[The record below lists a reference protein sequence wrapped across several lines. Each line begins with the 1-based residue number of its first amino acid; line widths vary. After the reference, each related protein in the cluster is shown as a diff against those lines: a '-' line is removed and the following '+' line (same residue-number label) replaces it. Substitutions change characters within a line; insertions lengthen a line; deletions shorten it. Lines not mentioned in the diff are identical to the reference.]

1 MNEGFETESP
11 ECAPWLYSPIRNEEF
26 HMIKNYLTVAWRNI
40 KREKVNSF
48 IKIFGLSIGTAACIL
63 IYLFVVDE
71 LSFDRFHENGDRLF
85 QVFQVRYDKDTK
97 KETGRQQF
105 IPTPTGPELKQT
117 LHGIKHQTRYTQ
129 GSGVVRYKENLFREN
144 IWLADSPFF
153 EMFTFPLIMGDPVT
167 ALSDEHRVVLSR
179 STAEKY
185 FSQENP
191 LGQTLTIIYGN
202 VSKDYVVS
210 GVAEDV
216 PPNSSLQFDILI
228 HFNNLPTVLNNP
240 GILNNWARW
249 YCPLFVQ
256 LQPDVSVE
264 LVNGRLDQFCTQ
276 YFSPKIE
283 EYLNSGYDPFTF
295 GLESFEDVY
304 LDTRIYGN
312 TGLSPSY
319 ILSAIA
325 LAILLIACVNFMNLS
340 IGLSSVR
347 SMEVGMRK
355 VLGAERRQLLWQFW
369 GEALLIS
376 FMAIILGMMFAELLL
391 PKFNAL
397 SGKQLNLATVFN
409 GFNMLVLL
417 AIAVFTG
424 ICAGSYPAVVIS
436 AFRPAEIMKG
446 KLKIGGRTALT
457 KGLVVLQFVLSVILA
472 ISAIILGKQVSY
484 MVNRDP
490 GYVSEGLVVVMTQ
503 ENEQEASERLTQL
516 YRSEVISHSQVQ
528 GLTASNR
535 EFGVFLPGSTLE
547 WGARKIYYRFNRV
560 DPHFLTTMKI
570 KLSQGRD
577 FSSDLSADRDAV
589 IVNQR
594 FMDELGPDYRI
605 GDTLGHTSKGF
616 PYNFR
621 IIGVIEDCHFESLR
635 SEIDPLLLYVGQGE
649 STRRNRFSRIII
661 RVETDRMKGTMDL
674 LEKAWKNIQP
684 DKPFITYTQDDALKS
699 LYNREKRWSA
709 IVQYASVF
717 SILLACLGIFGLT
730 AMTLSRREKEMGI
743 RKVLGATVEQI
754 VYLTTKEFILLITLA
769 NVIAWPVVFIVM
781 KKVLQNYP
789 YRIPIG
795 IYYFLLTGAASLL
808 VAVLTILYLS
818 LKAAL
823 RNPSNSLR
831 YE

>member
-1 MNEGFETESP
+1 
-11 ECAPWLYSPIRNEEF
+11 
-26 HMIKNYLTVAWRNI
+26 MIKNYLIVAWRNI
-40 KREKVNSF
+40 KRQKVYSF
-48 IKIFGLSIGTAACIL
+48 IKIFGLSIGIAACIL

-85 QVFQVRYDKDTK
+85 QVFQVRYDKNTEE
-97 KETGRQQF
+97 ETGRQQF
-105 IPTPTGPELKQT
+105 IPTPTGPELRQT
-117 LHGIKHQTRYTQ
+117 LPGIKHQTRYTR
-129 GSGVVRYKENLFREN
+129 GSGAVRHKENLFREN
-144 IWLADSPFF
+144 IQLADSPFF
-153 EMFTFPLIMGDPVT
+153 EMFTFPLIKGDPAT
-167 ALSDEHRVVLSR
+167 ALSSEHSVVLSR

-185 FSQENP
+185 FSEEDP
-191 LGQTLTIIYGN
+191 LGKMITIIYGH
-202 VSKDYVVS
+202 VSKDYVVT

-240 GILNNWARW
+240 DILNNWARW

-256 LQPDVSVE
+256 LQPDVSVK
-264 LVNGRLDQFCTQ
+264 LVEERLGQFCTQ
-276 YFSPKIE
+276 YFSPKIQ

-295 GLESFEDVY
+295 GLESFKDVY

-376 FMAIILGMMFAELLL
+376 FMAIILGVMFAELLL
-391 PKFNAL
+391 PQFNAL
-397 SGKQLNLATVFN
+397 SGKQLTLKTVFS
-409 GFNMLVLL
+409 GFHVLVLL
-417 AIAVFTG
+417 AFAAFTG
-424 ICAGSYPAVVIS
+424 MCAGSYPSMVIS

-446 KLKIGGRTALT
+446 KLKVGGRTGLT
-457 KGLVVLQFVLSVILA
+457 KGLVVLQFMLSVILA
-472 ISAIILGKQVSY
+472 ISAMILGRQVSY

-490 GYVSEGLVVVMTQ
+490 GYTSEGLAVVMTQ
-503 ENEQEASERLTQL
+503 ENEQEASERLTRL

-535 EFGVFLPGSTLE
+535 EFGVFLPGTTLDRGE
-547 WGARKIYYRFNRV
+547 RKIFFRFNRV
-560 DPHFLTTMKI
+560 DPHFLSTMKL
-570 KLSQGRD
+570 KLTRGRD
-577 FSSDLSADRDAV
+577 FSSNLAADRDAV

-594 FMDELGPDYRI
+594 FMDELGPDYRM
-605 GDTLGHTSKGF
+605 GDPLGNISGGF
-616 PYNFR
+616 PYNCR
-621 IIGVIEDCHFESLR
+621 IIGIIEDCHFESLR
-635 SEIDPLLLYVGQGE
+635 SEIDPLLLYVGQAE
-649 STRRNRFSRIII
+649 SPRRNSFSRIIV
-661 RVETDRMKGTMDL
+661 RVETGRMKETMDF
-674 LEKAWKNIQP
+674 LEKAWKKIQP
-684 DKPFITYTQDDALKS
+684 DKPFVTYFQDDALKS
-699 LYNREKRWSA
+699 LYNGEKRWSA
-709 IVQYASVF
+709 IVQYASLF

-743 RKVLGATVEQI
+743 RKVLGAKVEQI
-754 VYLTTKEFILLITLA
+754 IYLATKEFIVLITLA

-789 YRIPIG
+789 YRIPISVH
-795 IYYFLLTGAASLL
+795 YFLLTGAASLL
-808 VAVLTILYLS
+808 VALLTILNLS
-818 LKAAL
+818 LKSAL
-823 RNPSNSLR
+823 RNPAESLR

>member
-1 MNEGFETESP
+1 
-11 ECAPWLYSPIRNEEF
+11 
-26 HMIKNYLTVAWRNI
+26 MIKNYLIVAWRNI
-40 KREKVNSF
+40 KRQKVYSF
-48 IKIFGLSIGTAACIL
+48 IKIFGLSIGIAACIL

-71 LSFDRFHENGDRLF
+71 LSYDKFHENGDRLF
-85 QVFQVRYDKDTK
+85 QVLQLRYDKDTGE
-97 KETGRQQF
+97 ETGRQQF
-105 IPTPTGPELKQT
+105 MPTPTGPELKQT
-117 LHGIKHQTRYTQ
+117 LPGIKHQTRFVRS
-129 GSGVVRYKENLFREN
+129 SGAVRYNENLFREN

-153 EMFTFPLIMGDPVT
+153 EMFTFPLIKGDPVT
-167 ALSDEHRVVLSR
+167 ALSGEHSVVLSR

-185 FSQENP
+185 FSEEDP
-191 LGQTLTIIYGN
+191 MGKTLTIIYGH
-202 VSKDYVVS
+202 VSKDYVVT

-240 GILNNWARW
+240 DILNNWARW

-256 LQPDVSVE
+256 LQPGVSVE
-264 LVNGRLDQFCTQ
+264 LIEERLGQFCTQ
-276 YFSPKIE
+276 YFSPKIQ

-295 GLESFEDVY
+295 GLESFKDVY
-304 LDTRIYGN
+304 LDTRISGN

-340 IGLSSVR
+340 IGLSSAR

-369 GEALLIS
+369 GEALMIS
-376 FMAIILGMMFAELLL
+376 FMAIILGILFADLLL
-391 PKFNAL
+391 PQFNAL
-397 SGKQLNLATVFN
+397 SGKQLILTTVFN
-409 GFNMLVLL
+409 GFHMLVLL

-424 ICAGSYPAVVIS
+424 ICAGSYPSMVLS
-436 AFRPAEIMKG
+436 AFHPAEIMKG

-472 ISAIILGKQVSY
+472 ISAIILGRQVSY

-503 ENEQEASERLTQL
+503 ENEQEASERLTKL
-516 YRSEVISHSQVQ
+516 YRREVISHSQIQ

-535 EFGVFLPGSTLE
+535 EFGLFLPGSTLE
-547 WGARKIYYRFNRV
+547 WAERKIFYRFNRV
-560 DPHFLTTMKI
+560 DPNFLSTL
-570 KLSQGRD
+570 KLKLAQGRD
-577 FSSDLSADRDAV
+577 FSSNLAADRNAV

-605 GDTLGHTSKGF
+605 GNTLGNTSKGF

-635 SEIDPLLLYVGQGE
+635 NEIDPLLLYVGQGE
-649 STRRNRFSRIII
+649 IPRRNRYSRIIV
-661 RVETDRMKGTMDL
+661 RVETGQIKETMDF
-674 LEKAWKNIQP
+674 LEKAWKKTQP
-684 DKPFITYTQDDALKS
+684 NKPFIYLFQEDALES

-730 AMTLSRREKEMGI
+730 AMTLSRREKEIGI
-743 RKVLGATVEQI
+743 RKVLGAKVEQI
-754 VYLTTKEFILLITLA
+754 VYLATKEFILLITLA

-795 IYYFLLTGAASLL
+795 IHYFLLTGSASLL

-818 LKAAL
+818 VKAAL
-823 RNPSNSLR
+823 RNPVDSLR

>member
-1 MNEGFETESP
+1 
-11 ECAPWLYSPIRNEEF
+11 
-26 HMIKNYLTVAWRNI
+26 MIKNYLIVAWRNI
-40 KREKVNSF
+40 KRQKIYSF
-48 IKIFGLSIGTAACIL
+48 IKIFGLSIGIAACIL

-85 QVFQVRYDKDTK
+85 QVLQVRYDKDTEE
-97 KETGRQQF
+97 ETGRQQYM
-105 IPTPTGPELKQT
+105 PTPTGPELKQT
-117 LHGIKHQTRYTQ
+117 LPGIKHQTRYTR
-129 GSGVVRYKENLFREN
+129 GSGAVRHKENLFREN
-144 IWLADSPFF
+144 IQLADSPFF
-153 EMFTFPLIMGDPVT
+153 EMFTFPLIKGDPVT
-167 ALSDEHRVVLSR
+167 ALLDEHSVVLSR

-185 FSQENP
+185 FVDEEP
-191 LGQTLTIIYGN
+191 LGKMLTIIYGH
-202 VSKDYVVS
+202 VSKDYVVT

-240 GILNNWARW
+240 EILNDWARW

-256 LQPDVSVE
+256 LQPEVPVE
-264 LVNGRLDQFCTQ
+264 LVEERLGQFCTQ
-276 YFSPKIE
+276 YFSPKIQ

-295 GLESFEDVY
+295 GLESFKDVY
-304 LDTRIYGN
+304 LDTRISGN

-340 IGLSSVR
+340 IGLSSAR

-369 GEALLIS
+369 GETLLIS
-376 FMAIILGMMFAELLL
+376 FMAIILGVMFADSLL
-391 PKFNAL
+391 PQFNAL
-397 SGKQLNLATVFN
+397 SGKQLTLKTVFS
-409 GFNMLVLL
+409 GFHVLVLL

-424 ICAGSYPAVVIS
+424 MCAGSYPSMVIS

-446 KLKIGGRTALT
+446 KLKVGGRTALT
-457 KGLVVLQFVLSVILA
+457 KGLVVIQFVLSVILA
-472 ISAIILGKQVSY
+472 ISAIILGRQVSY

-516 YRSEVISHSQVQ
+516 YRSEVISHSQIQ

-535 EFGVFLPGSTLE
+535 EFGLFLPGSTLDRGE
-547 WGARKIYYRFNRV
+547 QKIYYRFNRV
-560 DPHFLTTMKI
+560 DPHFLSTMKL
-570 KLSQGRD
+570 KLAQGRD
-577 FSSDLSADRDAV
+577 FSSNLAADRDAV

-594 FMDELGPDYRI
+594 FMDELGPDYRM
-605 GDTLGHTSKGF
+605 GDTLGNISGGF
-616 PYNFR
+616 PYNYR
-621 IIGVIEDCHFESLR
+621 IIGVIEDSHFESLR
-635 SEIDPLLLYVGQGE
+635 SEIDPLLLYVGQAE
-649 STRRNRFSRIII
+649 SPRRNSFSRIIV
-661 RVETDRMKGTMDL
+661 RVETGRMKETMDF
-674 LEKAWKNIQP
+674 LEKAWKKIQP
-684 DKPFITYTQDDALKS
+684 DKPFVNYFQDEALKS
-699 LYNREKRWSA
+699 LYDGEKRWSA
-709 IVQYASVF
+709 IVQYASLF

-743 RKVLGATVEQI
+743 RKVLGAKVEQI
-754 VYLTTKEFILLITLA
+754 VYLATKEFIVLITLA
-769 NVIAWPVVFIVM
+769 NVIAWPLVFIVM

-795 IYYFLLTGAASLL
+795 IHYFLLTGAASIL
-808 VAVLTILYLS
+808 VALLTILYLS

-823 RNPSNSLR
+823 RNPAESLR

>member
-1 MNEGFETESP
+1 
-11 ECAPWLYSPIRNEEF
+11 
-26 HMIKNYLTVAWRNI
+26 MIKNYLIVAWRNI
-40 KREKVNSF
+40 KRQKVYSF
-48 IKIFGLSIGTAACIL
+48 IKIFGLSIGIAACIL

-71 LSFDRFHENGDRLF
+71 LSYDKFHENGDRLF
-85 QVFQVRYDKDTK
+85 RVVQVRYDKDTGE
-97 KETGRQQF
+97 ETGRQQYM
-105 IPTPTGPELKQT
+105 PTPTGPELKQS
-117 LHGIKHQTRYTQ
+117 LPGIKHQSRYTNS
-129 GSGVVRYKENLFREN
+129 SGAVRYKENIFSEY

-153 EMFTFPLIMGDPVT
+153 EMFTFPLIKGDPIT
-167 ALSDEHRVVLSR
+167 ALSDDHSVVLSR

-185 FSQENP
+185 FSEEDP
-191 LGQTLTIIYGN
+191 MGKTLTITYGH
-202 VSKDYVVS
+202 VSKDYVVT

-216 PPNSSLQFDILI
+216 PANSSIQFDILI

-240 GILNNWARW
+240 DILNNWARW

-256 LQPDVSVE
+256 LQPEVPVE
-264 LVNGRLDQFCTQ
+264 QVEERLDQFCTQ
-276 YFSPKIE
+276 YFSPKIQ
-283 EYLNSGYDPFTF
+283 EYLDLGYDPFTF
-295 GLESFEDVY
+295 GLQSVKDIR
-304 LDTRIYGN
+304 LDARIAGN

-369 GEALLIS
+369 DEALLIS
-376 FMAIILGMMFAELLL
+376 FMAIILAIMFAELLL
-391 PKFNAL
+391 PQFNAL
-397 SGKQLNLATVFN
+397 SGKQLTLKTVFD
-409 GFNMLVLL
+409 GFHMLVLL

-424 ICAGSYPAVVIS
+424 MCAGSYPSMVIS
-436 AFRPAEIMKG
+436 ALHPAEIMKG
-446 KLKIGGRTALT
+446 KLKVGGRTTLT

-472 ISAIILGKQVSY
+472 ISAIILGRQVSY

-490 GYVSEGLVVVMTQ
+490 GYVSEGLVVVLTQ

-516 YRSEVISHSQVQ
+516 YRSEVISHSKIQ

-535 EFGVFLPGSTLE
+535 EFGLFLPGSTLE
-547 WGARKIYYRFNRV
+547 RGERKIYYRFNRV
-560 DPHFLTTMKI
+560 DPHFLSAMKL
-570 KLSQGRD
+570 KLAQGRD
-577 FSSDLSADRDAV
+577 FSSNLAADRDAV

-594 FMDELGPDYRI
+594 FMDELGLDYRI
-605 GDTLGHTSKGF
+605 GDTLGNTSKGF
-616 PYNFR
+616 PYNYR

-649 STRRNRFSRIII
+649 SPRRNRFSRIIL
-661 RVETDRMKGTMDL
+661 RVETGQIKETMDF
-674 LEKAWKNIQP
+674 LEMAWKKTQP
-684 DKPFITYTQDDALKS
+684 DKPFIYFFQEDALKS

-743 RKVLGATVEQI
+743 RKVLGAKVEQI
-754 VYLTTKEFILLITLA
+754 VYLATKEFIFLITLA

-781 KKVLQNYP
+781 KKMLQDYP

-795 IYYFLLTGAASLL
+795 IHYFLLTGAASLL

-818 LKAAL
+818 LKTAL
-823 RNPSNSLR
+823 RNPADSLR

>member
-1 MNEGFETESP
+1 
-11 ECAPWLYSPIRNEEF
+11 
-26 HMIKNYLTVAWRNI
+26 MIKNYLIVAWRNI
-40 KREKVNSF
+40 RRQKVYSF
-48 IKIFGLSIGTAACIL
+48 IKIFGLSIGIAACIL

-71 LSFDRFHENGDRLF
+71 LSFDRFHENSDRLF
-85 QVFQVRYDKDTK
+85 QVLQVRYDKDTGE
-97 KETGRQQF
+97 ETGRQQYM
-105 IPTPTGPELKQT
+105 PTPTGPELKQT
-117 LHGIKHQTRYTQ
+117 LPGIKHQTRYTQ
-129 GSGVVRYKENLFREN
+129 GSGAVRYKENLFREN
-144 IWLADSPFF
+144 IQLADSPFF
-153 EMFTFPLIMGDPVT
+153 EMFTFPLIKGDPDT
-167 ALSDEHRVVLSR
+167 ALSSEHSVVLSR

-185 FSQENP
+185 FSEEDP
-191 LGQTLTIIYGN
+191 LGKMLTIIYGH
-202 VSKDYVVS
+202 VSKDYVVT

-228 HFNNLPTVLNNP
+228 HFNNLPSVLNNP
-240 GILNNWARW
+240 DILNNWARW

-256 LQPDVSVE
+256 LQPEVSVE
-264 LVNGRLDQFCTQ
+264 LVEERLGQFCTQ
-276 YFSPKIE
+276 YFSPKIQ

-295 GLESFEDVY
+295 GLERFKDVY
-304 LDTRIYGN
+304 LDTRISGN

-340 IGLSSVR
+340 IGLSSAR

-376 FMAIILGMMFAELLL
+376 CMAVILGIMFAEFLL
-391 PKFNAL
+391 PQFNAM
-397 SGKQLNLATVFN
+397 SGKQLTLATVFN
-409 GFNMLVLL
+409 GFHVLVLL

-424 ICAGSYPAVVIS
+424 MCAGSYPSIVVS

-446 KLKIGGRTALT
+446 KLKVGGRTSLT

-472 ISAIILGKQVSY
+472 ISAIILGRQVSY

-503 ENEQEASERLTQL
+503 ENEQEASERLTRL

-535 EFGVFLPGSTLE
+535 EFGIFLPGSTLDRGE
-547 WGARKIYYRFNRV
+547 RKIYYRFNRV
-560 DPHFLTTMKI
+560 NPHFLSTMKL
-570 KLSQGRD
+570 KLAQGRD
-577 FSSDLSADRDAV
+577 FSLNLAADRDAV

-594 FMDELGPDYRI
+594 FMDELGPDYRM
-605 GDTLGHTSKGF
+605 GDTLGNASRGF
-616 PYNFR
+616 PYNCQ
-621 IIGVIEDCHFESLR
+621 IIGVIEDSHFESLR
-635 SEIDPLLLYVGQGE
+635 SEINPLLLYVGQAE
-649 STRRNRFSRIII
+649 SPRRNSFSRIIV
-661 RVETDRMKGTMDL
+661 RVETGQIKETMDF
-674 LEKAWKNIQP
+674 LEKAWKKIQP
-684 DKPFITYTQDDALKS
+684 DKPFVTYFQDDALKS
-699 LYNREKRWSA
+699 LYNGEKRWSA
-709 IVQYASVF
+709 IVQYASLF

-743 RKVLGATVEQI
+743 RRVLGAKAEQI
-754 VYLTTKEFILLITLA
+754 VYLATKEFIVLITLA

-795 IYYFLLTGAASLL
+795 IHYFLLTGAASLL
-808 VAVLTILYLS
+808 VAVLTILNLS
-818 LKAAL
+818 LKSAL
-823 RNPSNSLR
+823 RNPADSLR